1 MAVKCKHRAAYPSV
15 CLEQTFSHPRHL
27 RPSAPTKNLPKRSN
41 GALTKLPCVH
51 TWKPSQADCHAPKQ
65 TCHSTPLSTGRA
77 SCCTTHQQELQQ
89 HNASPPHLSPAASR
103 PSEHPNSTRGSR
115 TAPTWIHFMH
125 SELEK
130 TGLYFLQSNP
140 PLSEHNCLSNQLNEE
155 CANK

>member
-103 PSEHPNSTRGSR
+103 PSEHPHEDRG
-115 TAPTWIHFMH
+115 
-125 SELEK
+125 L
-130 TGLYFLQSNP
+130 LQRGFISCILNLKKLVFTSSNP
-140 PLSEHNCLSNQLNEE
+140 PPCYRNTT
-155 CANK
+155 A